1 MYFTLGIVGLGM
13 LGLRI
18 SPNYYSSG
26 YHLFVNK
33 FERRFVDNVNM
44 TRMELTI
51 KSVLNIIEAS
61 DMYLNTL
68 HVKQVKSKHCAIELL
83 FLELT
88 ENGFSFCMT
97 LKAIVHN
104 IRIK

>member
-1 MYFTLGIVGLGM
+1 MYFTLAIFVLGM

-18 SPNYYSSG
+18 SPNYYSSD

-33 FERRFVDNVNM
+33 FERHFVDNVNM

-68 HVKQVKSKHCAIELL
+68 HVK
-83 FLELT
+83 
-88 ENGFSFCMT
+88 
-97 LKAIVHN
+97 
-104 IRIK
+104 